1 MKRRLVSLMELCLS
15 TLVLCGIPI
24 GLLFTVGPPRFS
36 ILSTKP
42 SVLGVVTL
50 IVWLAW
56 GWCILGIIWGVASR
70 VRRRDTSVSL
80 NAHRLERLTASIAG
94 AVLALSAS
102 LSAPLS
108 AAPLLDKTPST
119 PLVSDLTSSFV
130 AFEVPPPS
138 QSSTYIVQSGD
149 CLWTISETLYGDGD
163 LWPMLANVNLG
174 KLMGDGRVF
183 LDPSLIMPGW
193 TLEIPPAA
201 PVQVVPLPAN
211 PPLAEVP
218 IVPRHIS
225 IAPHVATSPQNNSAL
240 IAHSAVIVAP
250 TLGSGLLLLGLV
262 RRYRKRQGTLAPDEL
277 VDLDIELAHVDDTV
291 LPTLIEQAVWL
302 ANEDNVL
309 TEPMLLEL
317 NEAGARL
324 FANGIPRWQASAG
337 ELCSPTPPMCRA
349 PGVLLPLGEKDGTT
363 WAVVVPP
370 GSSLSLA
377 GPSRASFLETAL
389 SLQQDFAWGASIH
402 CVDDVGQIQHT
413 ASLMEEGGV
422 LVLRDLSSDI
432 PLDYQAQSVG
442 FIVDEHADILISDAS
457 IEISSLGLSI
467 SRSFVS
473 TDTATLMEG
482 AEVVSEPKDIS
493 APPLANIPAPRFD
506 GAIVRLLCVEPRV
519 EGMETPIEAKRVRRA
534 TELLAYL
541 SLHHPDPITSDR
553 LRSRVLGS
561 SEKDAASKTLFNVA
575 SAARHALG
583 ARDGEPLF
591 PKATRLGLYRSGE
604 YLTSDINLLE
614 SSFALGDQADDPEF
628 ALAHYR
634 SGFELIESEPMAT
647 VLLGYEWFDAE
658 GHRAR
663 LETLLERAVTS
674 FLPLALEQGFVELAA
689 FGLERAQLVVPY
701 SELFAEFAMEIA
713 AARGDRPGVAKAF
726 EHIVQLVD
734 ELDPGSW
741 PRSEVEQRYKEIVA
755 SLEGRE
761 RPYANFAAIDAAPLS
776 TSPSAPAAL

>member
-36 ILSTKP
+36 ILSTQP

-130 AFEVPPPS
+130 TFEVPPPS

-201 PVQVVPLPAN
+201 PVEVVPLPAN

-225 IAPHVATSPQNNSAL
+225 IAPHVAPSPQNNSAL

-250 TLGSGLLLLGLV
+250 ALGSGLLLLGLV

-302 ANEDNVL
+302 ANKDKVL
-309 TEPMLLEL
+309 TEPMLLEVD
-317 NEAGARL
+317 ESGARL

-337 ELCSPTPPMCRA
+337 ELCSPAPPMSRA

-442 FIVDEHADILISDAS
+442 FIVDEHADIMISDTS

-467 SRSFVS
+467 PRSFVS
-473 TDTATLMEG
+473 TDTATLIGEAG
-482 AEVVSEPKDIS
+482 VVLELKD
-493 APPLANIPAPRFD
+493 APLPSSKNTRDPRFD

-553 LRSRVLGS
+553 LRSRVLGT

-583 ARDGEPLF
+583 ARDGEPLL
-591 PKATRLGLYRSGE
+591 PRATRSGLYRSGE
-604 YLTSDINLLE
+604 YLTSDISLLE
-614 SSFALGDQADDPEF
+614 SSFALGGQADDPEF

-634 SGFELIESEPMAT
+634 AGFELIESEPMAT

-658 GHRAR
+658 GHRGR
-663 LETLLERAVTS
+663 LETLLEHAVTS